1 MHQVHETLS
10 PGTVLQGRYLVI
22 DLLGKGGF
30 SAVYLVQDRQREDR
44 FFALKEGI
52 AFDREAREHFAVE
65 CALLKRLVHPALP
78 QVHEVFDDEEHDRMY
93 MLMDYVEGPNLET
106 LLSIQPERRF
116 SLPVVTAVLAPIAD
130 ALEYL
135 HQQDP
140 PIIHRDIKPSNI
152 IVPVVG
158 GKTIL
163 VDFGIAK
170 EFDSEGTTN
179 ATRHATPGYGAPE
192 HYAGGTSALSDI
204 YGLGGTIFTLL
215 TGEVPPDAVERLMRL
230 GNSKPDPLK
239 PVSELVPSIPLP
251 ISRTIER
258 AMAVN
263 MTQRYTTV
271 KEFWQTFQEEPGQKP
286 IAEALGSIVGSP
298 SNPEVSLERG
308 KASTTPEVFARVGA
322 ITSPLQHVQADR
334 RSRKRFLL
342 PVLLTLLLIAGIGAG
357 LLGLNM
363 LNMIQ
368 KHPANTPTG
377 RTGPTVTLPTLTPIS
392 SATVA
397 ATVTASNSTH
407 LLPTYN
413 GTLEEL
419 SKNVP
424 SQMTLTHMQQNNGLI
439 SATFTS
445 PPLRGD
451 YTGYLDRSKH
461 IFFTVANN
469 ASGAQL
475 YFTGTVQS
483 AGNIEGSFCT
493 IDQNNQCISGEA
505 FGVWNV
511 IPVR

>member
-30 SAVYLVQDRQREDR
+30 SAVYLVQDRQRDDR

-116 SLPVVTAVLAPIAD
+116 SLPVTTAVLAPIAD

-140 PIIHRDIKPSNI
+140 PVIHRDIKPSNI
-152 IVPVVG
+152 IVPIVG

-170 EFDSEGTTN
+170 EFDSQGTTN

-204 YGLGGTIFTLL
+204 YGLGATIFTLL
-215 TGEVPPDAVERLMRL
+215 TGEVPPDAIERLMRI

-263 MTQRYTTV
+263 MTQRYATV

-334 RSRKRFLL
+334 RSRKHFLL

-439 SATFTS
+439 SGTFTS

-461 IFFTVANN
+461 IFFTVANPTGE
-469 ASGAQL
+469 APL
-475 YFTGTVQS
+475 YFTGTVLS
-483 AGNIEGSFCT
+483 AGNIQGSFCT
-493 IDQNNQCISGEA
+493 IDQNNQCISGAA
-505 FGVWNV
+505 FGVWSV
-511 IPVR
+511 VPGR